1 MGIYDRFGVKT
12 VINAAGAMTR
22 YGGTMVDDEVLD
34 AMKAAAKY
42 FVHMDELQAAA
53 SKIIAERTHAEAGI
67 VTAGAAAALTLGTAA
82 CLAGLDVARMNR
94 LPDTSG
100 IPNEALMP
108 WHQISGYEHAI
119 RAAGAKVIGV
129 GIPNDV
135 TPPDQVYITT
145 KYDVESAITE
155 KTVAIASAIQEG
167 SHPPLK
173 DLVEIGKK
181 YNIPVILDS
190 SDQLPPVANLHKFVD
205 MGADL
210 VCFSGGKGIRG
221 PQASGILCGRR
232 DLIASAVLQMLDTAG
247 EPFDKWEPPRSLIPK
262 EKLRGKPMHG
272 IGRGMKVTKEATVG
286 LLMALEN
293 FTEEKYARKEKQLK
307 KLIAGIA
314 AHLEG
319 IVGVEVKR
327 NGGYVKGG
335 HPGLEIKINEK
346 ILRKTAAEIFEKLKD
361 GEPSILLGDRDV
373 ANGILLLNSINMDEE
388 IAKLVGEH
396 LFKAITC
403 K

>member
-34 AMKAAAKY
+34 AMKEAAKY
-42 FVHMDELQAAA
+42 FVRMDELQAAA

-100 IPNEALMP
+100 ISNEVLMP

-135 TPPDQVYITT
+135 TPPDKVYITT

-181 YNIPVILDS
+181 YNIPVILDA

-232 DLIASAVLQMLDTAG
+232 HLIASAVLQMLDTAG

-272 IGRGMKVTKEATVG
+272 IGRGMKVTKEAIVG
-286 LLMALEN
+286 LLVALEN

-307 KLIAGIA
+307 KLIAGIT

-327 NGGYVKGG
+327 NGGYFKGG
-335 HPGLEIKINEK
+335 HPGLEIKIDEK
-346 ILRKTAAEIFEKLKD
+346 ILGKSAAAIFERLKD
-361 GEPSILLGDRDV
+361 GEPSILLGDRDI
-373 ANGILLLNSINMDEE
+373 AKGILLLNSINMDEE
-388 IAKLVGEH
+388 MAKLVGEH